1 MRPGK
6 RYCNRGRVSHSKPRT
21 AALRP
26 EPTRA
31 MDPRPDAT
39 LGPRWTVDPG
49 AMPGEPFQF
58 LDVRDGDLETATAA
72 LIELA
77 TEDGKVLYQAV
88 RANGRR
94 LGLFQTPQ
102 EAARAVERV
111 VGKR

>member
-6 RYCNRGRVSHSKPRT
+6 RYCYRGRVSHPKPRN
-21 AALRP
+21 APLRP
-26 EPTRA
+26 EPIRT

-58 LDVRDGDLETATAA
+58 LDVKGGDLETAKAA

-77 TEDGKVLYQAV
+77 TDDGKVLYQAV
-88 RANGRR
+88 NANGRR

-102 EAARAVERV
+102 EAARAVEIV
-111 VGKR
+111 AGKR